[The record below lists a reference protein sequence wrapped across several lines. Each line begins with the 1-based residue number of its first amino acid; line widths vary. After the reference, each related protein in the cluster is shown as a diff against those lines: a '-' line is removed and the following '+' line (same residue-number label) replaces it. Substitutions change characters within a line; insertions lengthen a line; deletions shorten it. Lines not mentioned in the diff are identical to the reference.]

1 MSENSNDTN
10 RKEIVLKLEFP
21 QLVNTALN
29 PLANAIGE
37 TLASGWKGMTMGIDT
52 WLGKKEIDKDINLR
66 LYKESLETKLSK
78 IDENNLQEPAMNIL
92 GPSLDA
98 SKFYF
103 EEEEYR
109 EMFSNLIAS
118 ACDKTKSPYAHP
130 AFVEFI
136 KQMKPLDGKIL
147 NNLDVTQLFLINI
160 INTSDNQRKRIGFM
174 PYVINSFDAS
184 LHDFNTSLVNLNRLG
199 LIELPNLSTFIIPEK
214 EIDLIKNSFFY
225 KSIIESINKDLPD
238 HYETVIFPLEL
249 TDMGKDFIK
258 VCIE

>member
-1 MSENSNDTN
+1 M
-10 RKEIVLKLEFP
+10 EFP

-37 TLASGWKGMTMGIDT
+37 TLASGWKGMTMGIET
-52 WLGKKEIDKDINLR
+52 WLGKKEIDKDINLK

-103 EEEEYR
+103 EEQQYR

-118 ACDKTKSPYAHP
+118 TCDKSKNPYVHP

-147 NNLDVTQLFLINI
+147 NNLDVNQLFLINI
-160 INTSDNQRKRIGFM
+160 IDTSNNQRKRIGFM
-174 PYVINSFDAS
+174 PPVINSFEAS
-184 LHDFNTSLVNLNRLG
+184 FHDFNTSMTNLNRLG
-199 LIELPNLSTFIIPEK
+199 LIELPNLTSLILPEK
-214 EIDLIKNSFFY
+214 EIASIKNSTLY
-225 KSIIESINKDLPD
+225 KSIIGSISKDLPD
-238 HYETVIFPLEL
+238 YYETIIFSLEL